1 MRGQQS
7 AFDVLGLRP
16 GADRAEIDRAYRRL
30 IKLYHPDSPGGDGE
44 RASEINRAYTH
55 LRKSMVQLPAV
66 APRPRLGPR
75 PSRGSRTPLAV
86 VLVAAAGGAAWTSG
100 LTENVQWEA
109 GPSYAAIAPAPNRE
123 ASAVPPPPGV
133 FDAPVS
139 TVLVDRAIDDARRLH
154 EETDVRTMAAASAD
168 CQRALRSNPTA
179 FRFDSCAA
187 FDEAAAIL
195 QAGRAGFRSGPFNE
209 LAVTAR
215 QVAGARMV
223 TPDYLAADSRLQQ
236 IRSRVQMA
244 LMPGIPD
251 PEPVD
256 GGLVGAA
263 AR

>member
-16 GADRAEIDRAYRRL
+16 GADRAEVDRAYRRL

-55 LRKSMVQLPAV
+55 LRHSMVQLPAV
-66 APRPRLGPR
+66 ALR
-75 PSRGSRTPLAV
+75 PSVRPQTSRGRRTPWAV
-86 VLVAAAGGAAWTSG
+86 LLIAATGGAIWASG
-100 LTENVQWEA
+100 LIEGLRWDE
-109 GPSYAAIAPAPNRE
+109 GPSYAAIAPAPKEE
-123 ASAVPPPPGV
+123 ANPVPASPGP
-133 FDAPVS
+133 FDAPMS
-139 TVLVDRAIDDARRLH
+139 TQLVDRAIDDARRLH
-154 EETDVRTMAAASAD
+154 QETDARTMAAVSAE
-168 CQRALRSNPTA
+168 CQRDLRADPTA

-209 LAVTAR
+209 LAVSAR

-223 TPDYLAADSRLQQ
+223 TSEYLAADSRLQQ
-236 IRSRVQMA
+236 IRSRVQMT

-251 PEPVD
+251 QEPD
-256 GGLVGAA
+256 SL
-263 AR
+263 